1 MLLASRSL
9 MMDLFTCI
17 IKESCTYAIA
27 LCIQNCISSRISCY
41 LLFFFFQAEDGIR
54 DVAVTGVQTCALPIS
69 MEVKDAEVIPA
80 TADRDW
86 RLVEAL
92 RQGEATAGECL
103 VATFGDRAYRL
114 AIGITGNQEDAEE
127 AVQDAFWNVIRKIA
141 TFRGESS
148 FRSWIY
154 RITANAAYQK
164 RRRGA
169 HRRNEIT
176 LDEVLPHFHE
186 DGHHADPITDWST
199 RLYDPA
205 MQRELRDVL
214 ALALEELPPHYR
226 AAIVLRDAEGLSIAE
241 VADALGIP
249 VGTAKTR
256 AHRARLFLRKRLS
269 MFATSGG
276 VPVEGVGSR
285 GVPAMS
291 EL

>member
-1 MLLASRSL
+1 
-9 MMDLFTCI
+9 
-17 IKESCTYAIA
+17 
-27 LCIQNCISSRISCY
+27 
-41 LLFFFFQAEDGIR
+41 
-54 DVAVTGVQTCALPIS
+54 

-86 RLVEAL
+86 GLVEAL
-92 RQGEATAGECL
+92 RQGEATAAECL
-103 VATFGDRAYRL
+103 VATFGDRACRL

-127 AVQDAFWNVIRKIA
+127 AVQDAFWNVIRKID

-214 ALALEELPPHYR
+214 ASALEELPPHYR
-226 AAIVLRDAEGLSIAE
+226 AAIVLRDVEGLSIAE

-249 VGTAKTR
+249 VGTAKSR
-256 AHRARLFLRKRLS
+256 AYRARLFLRKRLS

>member
-1 MLLASRSL
+1 MSRL
-9 MMDLFTCI
+9 
-17 IKESCTYAIA
+17 
-27 LCIQNCISSRISCY
+27 
-41 LLFFFFQAEDGIR
+41 QAF
-54 DVAVTGVQTCALPIS
+54 
-69 MEVKDAEVIPA
+69 
-80 TADRDW
+80 DRRW
-86 RLVEAL
+86 RSG
-92 RQGEATAGECL
+92 GEGL
-103 VATFGDRAYRL
+103 
-114 AIGITGNQEDAEE
+114 
-127 AVQDAFWNVIRKIA
+127 
-141 TFRGESS
+141 
-148 FRSWIY
+148 
-154 RITANAAYQK
+154 
-164 RRRGA
+164 
-169 HRRNEIT
+169 
-176 LDEVLPHFHE
+176 
-186 DGHHADPITDWST
+186 ST

-226 AAIVLRDAEGLSIAE
+226 AAIDLRDFEGLSIAE